1 MEDWCL
7 HPSRRP
13 LVQSSTGR
21 HNVATSDDWL
31 GLTSYETVLERVAV
45 AAHRVGRSPDNV
57 TVVAVSKTKSV
68 EEILEVYQ
76 LGHRDFGENR
86 AQELAVKAPQL
97 PPDIRWH
104 FVGALQSNKVRQVRQ
119 TTHLLHSM
127 DRPSLASA
135 WLKGIGMPP
144 PVLLQVNIGDEPQKS
159 GIDVGAVTE
168 VFERMVIMGLSVRG
182 LMAIPPVS
190 EHPEQSRSHFRR
202 LREILESIPSQELD
216 LVELSMGMT
225 DDFEVAIEEG
235 ASIIRVGRAIFGPRK

>member
-1 MEDWCL
+1 
-7 HPSRRP
+7 
-13 LVQSSTGR
+13 
-21 HNVATSDDWL
+21 
-31 GLTSYETVLERVAV
+31 VAV